1 MHHEVWLPAD
11 QLRCVDSEGKVLVEQ
26 RSACIGKTTQN
37 LGFIPII
44 CEGRCRNPKRS
55 SMALEGTERANGHT
69 LFGNPVCPAE
79 FRKIH

>member
-11 QLRCVDSEGKVLVEQ
+11 QLRCVDSEGKVSVEL
-26 RSACIGKTTQN
+26 RSACIGKATQN

-44 CEGRCRNPKRS
+44 CEGYRRNPKRFS
-55 SMALEGTERANGHT
+55 VAFKGTERANGYT